1 MVQIGIQL
9 MKKPK
14 GVGKVMHRKCQAWV
28 KVKFRL
34 RQEFRWGNLGFLD
47 GYGLGLIWDGKLKD
61 LMHF

>member
-1 MVQIGIQL
+1 

-14 GVGKVMHRKCQAWV
+14 GVGKVMYRKFQAWV
-28 KVKFRL
+28 KVKIRL
-34 RQEFRWGNLGFLD
+34 RQEFRRGNLGFLD